1 MPYKSTIYCFLL
13 LIVSLIG
20 IFCYKRLTFPFRILA
35 WSVLVVFVL
44 NVISQYFIWKYRNN
58 YIILHIESLT
68 DYLFYAATYY
78 YIFKNRLIKRALI
91 LSAIGISVFFFIN
104 ALFFQPIRSVFPTY
118 MYYPT
123 QILFSVFSLLL
134 FKEMLQYPLVI
145 NITKQSVFWFNAA
158 ILFYGTTMFF
168 ILGLTNYLAEHNL
181 NDQTLFNFWYLV
193 IYLFHIFIA
202 VSLLIDNKNVTTKH
216 T

>member
-13 LIVSLIG
+13 LIVALIG
-20 IFCYKRLTFPFRILA
+20 IFSYKRLTFPFKILA

-78 YIFKNRLIKRALI
+78 YLFKNKLIKRLI
-91 LSAIGISVFFFIN
+91 IVSIVGMSVFFFIN
-104 ALFFQPIRSVFPTY
+104 ALFLQPLQTVFPTY
-118 MYYPT
+118 MYYPA
-123 QILFSVFSLLL
+123 QILFSLFSLLL
-134 FKEMLQYPLVI
+134 FKEMLQYPLAI
-145 NITKQSVFWFNAA
+145 NITKQSVFWFNTA

-181 NDQTLFNFWYLV
+181 NDQFLFNFWYLI

-202 VSLLIDNKNVTTKH
+202 FSFLTDNRDISAKDA
-216 T
+216 